1 MEQFIN
7 IVLYPIIYFLLQLF
21 FFRFFNININKVST
35 IFLILLI
42 SLFVG
47 IKTGSYEIVL
57 NLIALN
63 LFVVCFYIFIPGLLN
78 TGPAL
83 IIVDLLKRKKRCKK
97 SDLKILF
104 NKNMKSL
111 GIKNRLEINIKTNF
125 VEKKN
130 YKLNLSKKGKI
141 LIYFFDVIIKTF
153 RLKPDR

>member
-1 MEQFIN
+1 MVF
-7 IVLYPIIYFLLQLF
+7 VTLRF

-35 IFLILLI
+35 IFLIFLI
-42 SLFVG
+42 SLFIG
-47 IKTGSYEIVL
+47 IKTSSYEIVL

-83 IIVDLLKRKKRCKK
+83 IIVDLLKMKKSCKK

-104 NKNMKSL
+104 NKSMKSI

-141 LIYFFDVIIKTF
+141 LIYFFDTIIKTF

>member
-1 MEQFIN
+1 MVF
-7 IVLYPIIYFLLQLF
+7 VTLRF

-35 IFLILLI
+35 IFLIFLI
-42 SLFVG
+42 SLFIG
-47 IKTGSYEIVL
+47 IKTSSYEIVL

-97 SDLKILF
+97 RDLKILF
-104 NKNMKSL
+104 NKSMKSI

-141 LIYFFDVIIKTF
+141 LIYFFDTIIKTF